1 MSIKTFFSKQ
11 AGKPSGL
18 FGRFVMSRIFDRGNV
33 SLNEFMKDLLS
44 IRDHDHILEIGF
56 GTGKL
61 IADMAQLVKTGVI
74 EGIDVSTTMVAL
86 AAKRN
91 KRYIAEGKV
100 ILRHGDFEEAA
111 YPDDRFDI
119 ICSANTI
126 YFWEHPDHCIQ
137 KIWRILKP
145 GGKVILAFE
154 DKAQL
159 ERRPLST
166 DVFHFYTQDDIK
178 HLLSRN
184 GFSCGI
190 DIVSCK
196 IRSQRYHCAVAVK

>member
-11 AGKPSGL
+11 AGNPSGL
-18 FGRFVMSRIFDRGNV
+18 FGRFVMSRVFDQGNA
-33 SLNEFMKDLLS
+33 SLNAFMKELLAVQA
-44 IRDHDHILEIGF
+44 HDHVLEIGF

-74 EGIDVSTTMVAL
+74 EGIDVSSTMVAL
-86 AAKRN
+86 AEKNN
-91 KRYIAEGKV
+91 KRSIAEGKV
-100 ILRHGDFEEAA
+100 ILRHGNFEEAA
-111 YPDDRFDI
+111 YPDNCFDI

-126 YFWEHPDHCIQ
+126 YFWEHPEQCIQ

-159 ERRPLST
+159 ERKPLST
-166 DVFHFYTQDDIK
+166 DVFHVYAQDDIK

-184 GFSCGI
+184 GFSRGI
-190 DIVSCK
+190 EIVSRE
-196 IRSQRYHCAVAVK
+196 IRSQRYHCAAAVK